1 MAPIFVSPWL
11 LQNMSAVPSFFMT
24 EVNDQLNYD
33 QAVAYLSVRI
43 LIIGGVILFFL
54 GLCCIAAVLLR
65 FNRQQH
71 LEVQRIEF
79 IKGCILDQDAIQ
91 RSLPVRIWPSQQQF
105 LMDKENRVVAI
116 IQQVTKIN
124 NNSHGIV
131 SKASSSNSV
140 RNDSDSSQSQA
151 RNGFS
156 RSARKGLGFVEK
168 FSHRGC
174 SASSPS
180 TLSSSSGSPS
190 QDPHASLEVSFSG
203 IPLSTMATDSMPV
216 SPIPIPTQ
224 NSLGRENYAESTY
237 EEACCS
243 ICLCE
248 YITDDRVR
256 VLPCTHEYH
265 AECIDIW
272 LANKSTQCPLCKHD
286 LLDDLEFSSRLHSS

>member
-79 IKGCILDQDAIQ
+79 IKG
-91 RSLPVRIWPSQQQF
+91 W
-105 LMDKENRVVAI
+105 
-116 IQQVTKIN
+116 
-124 NNSHGIV
+124 
-131 SKASSSNSV
+131 
-140 RNDSDSSQSQA
+140 
-151 RNGFS
+151 
-156 RSARKGLGFVEK
+156 
-168 FSHRGC
+168 
-174 SASSPS
+174 
-180 TLSSSSGSPS
+180 
-190 QDPHASLEVSFSG
+190 